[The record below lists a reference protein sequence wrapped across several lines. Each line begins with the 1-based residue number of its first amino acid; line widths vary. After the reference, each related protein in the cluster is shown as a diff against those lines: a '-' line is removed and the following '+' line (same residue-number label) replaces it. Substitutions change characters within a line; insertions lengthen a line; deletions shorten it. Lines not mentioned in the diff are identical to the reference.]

1 METDSS
7 LNNSM
12 DNAKKHYSSLFFLPS
27 YNKAV
32 LSSATLCIVGVSLAA
47 LVFFPAINS
56 FALGISLFLATFIS
70 DFVISKTVLKHD
82 PILNTRRTSAMS
94 FYGWL
99 LWLGFIALGT
109 FLGFFFGWLL
119 WVKLTLLGFGAVI
132 TLRIIVLTATSHEAA
147 WRQLLAALLQ
157 PILCIVVFLL
167 FLVTFSNT
175 IVLQIFPFLLFSP
188 IISYAATYLLFNSIN
203 RLGKKVYGLPAMPL
217 FRAFILNWVT
227 DANAPLE
234 KYLEDLGENAD
245 IDVSLLKFD
254 SSKPKAAIIV
264 PLVHPGPFKNI
275 GSSLLPSLLKDGFE
289 KEYGCPACVP
299 LGILGHELDL
309 ASQTQNQKIVAQVL
323 SSAKLESDS
332 PFASSLVRV
341 NDGSAIASCQIF
353 GDTAL
358 LSFTLAPKTTEDLP
372 QELGRMVTEEAR
384 RLGLKHAVVINAH
397 NCLDEVVDTNEHLD
411 ELKRAAIKCLQK
423 ATALTTAPF
432 KVGAATVFPKEF
444 SQKQGMGTGGITS
457 VVIEVNKQKTVYITI
472 DGNNMIPKLREKILT
487 SLTSLGFD
495 DSEIFTTDTH
505 AVSAIVT
512 GERGYHPIGEVMDHD
527 ILIRHI
533 VEAAETAAANLE
545 DSKARCIQFVVPQV
559 RVIGEERLNSISSL
573 VDKAIIK
580 AKKVVAPIFGTEGL
594 LLILLLMLF

>member
-7 LNNSM
+7 LNHSM

-27 YNKAV
+27 YKKAV

-56 FALGISLFLATFIS
+56 VVLGISLFLATFIVDS
-70 DFVISKTVLKHD
+70 VVSKTLLKND
-82 PILNTRRTSAMS
+82 PILNIRRTSAIS
-94 FYGWL
+94 FYCWL

-109 FLGFFFGWLL
+109 ALGFFFGWLL
-119 WVKLTLLGFGAVI
+119 WVKLMLLGFGAVI
-132 TLRIIVLTATSHEAA
+132 TLRVIVLTATSHEAA
-147 WRQLLAALLQ
+147 WRQLLTALIQ

-167 FLVTFSNT
+167 FLFPFSNAIT
-175 IVLQIFPFLLFSP
+175 LQIFPFLLLSP

-203 RLGKKVYGLPAMPL
+203 RLGKKDYGLPAMPL

-227 DANAPLE
+227 EANAPLE

-289 KEYGCPACVP
+289 KEYDCPACVP

-309 ASQTQNQKIVAQVL
+309 ASQAQNQKIVTQVL
-323 SSAKLESDS
+323 SSAKLEADS
-332 PFASSLVRV
+332 TLASSFVRV

-353 GDTAL
+353 GGTAL

-372 QELGRMVTEEAR
+372 QELGRMVAEEAR

-423 ATALTTAPF
+423 ATALPTAPF
-432 KVGAATVFPKEF
+432 KVSAATVFPKEF
-444 SQKQGMGTGGITS
+444 SQKQGMGTGGITV

-472 DGNNMIPKLREKILT
+472 DGNNMIPKLREKILA
-487 SLTSLGFD
+487 SLASLGFD
-495 DSEIFTTDTH
+495 DSEVFTTDTH
-505 AVSAIVT
+505 AVSALVT
-512 GERGYHPIGEVMDHD
+512 GKRGYHPIGEVMDHD
-527 ILIRHI
+527 LLIRYI
-533 VEAAETAAANLE
+533 DEAVGTADANLE
-545 DSKARCIQFVVPQV
+545 ESKAGCIQFVVPQV
-559 RVIGEERLNSISSL
+559 RVIGEERLHSISSL
-573 VDKAIIK
+573 VDKAIVK